1 MTGRKGVVM
10 NLFSLEL
17 KNQPGELAHL
27 GDVCAQRGVNI
38 QPAGVVTGERGTI
51 LFTARDEGRHVMDVQ
66 LLGFGSIEV
75 DGRTYEHDIVIDQGV
90 VRKRSKKP
98 SKPYRVQFGHTPL
111 SADEELPW
119 GGPRLIIGTGAHGR
133 LPIMPEV
140 VAEAERRNVDLVAV
154 PTEDACRLVAG
165 LKPREVHA
173 VLHVTC

>member
-1 MTGRKGVVM
+1 
-10 NLFSLEL
+10 
-17 KNQPGELAHL
+17 
-27 GDVCAQRGVNI
+27 
-38 QPAGVVTGERGTI
+38 
-51 LFTARDEGRHVMDVQ
+51 MDVQ

-75 DGRTYEHDIVIDQGV
+75 DGRAYEHDIVIDQGV

-165 LKPREVHA
+165 LRPREVHA